1 MNPRSFDKLTLLAT
15 ALRAFEL
22 PHLLAPAADAHA
34 RYAQSNWI
42 GLDGAATAWLAISF
56 VVWFSLDPWRGRKTQ
71 PRGS

>member
-1 MNPRSFDKLTLLAT
+1 
-15 ALRAFEL
+15 
-22 PHLLAPAADAHA
+22 LLAPAADAHA